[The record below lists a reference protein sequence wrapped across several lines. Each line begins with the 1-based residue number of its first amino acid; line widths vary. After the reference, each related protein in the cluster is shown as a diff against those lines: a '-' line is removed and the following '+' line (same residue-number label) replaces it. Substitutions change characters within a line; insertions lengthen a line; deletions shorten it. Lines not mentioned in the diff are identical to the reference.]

1 MKKIQT
7 IDFDLKD
14 NIIKNL
20 KQLLKKL
27 LVENIDIFYVKKLN
41 QNNQDILYIIKK
53 IFVEKIT
60 IMNSTKKDGIK
71 NIEV

>member
-1 MKKIQT
+1 MKKIQI
-7 IDFDLKD
+7 IDFDSKD

-27 LVENIDIFYVKKLN
+27 LVENIDIFYVKKSN

-53 IFVEKIT
+53 IFVEKII
-60 IMNSTKKDGIK
+60 IMNCTKKDGIK
-71 NIEV
+71 NNEV

>member
-27 LVENIDIFYVKKLN
+27 LVENIDIFYVKKSN
-41 QNNQDILYIIKK
+41 QNNQDILYIINK

>member
-1 MKKIQT
+1 MKKIHT

-14 NIIKNL
+14 NIINNL

-27 LVENIDIFYVKKLN
+27 LVENIDIFYVKKS
-41 QNNQDILYIIKK
+41 NQDILYIIKK
-53 IFVEKIT
+53 IFVGKIT
-60 IMNSTKKDGIK
+60 IMNSIEKDGIK

>member
-27 LVENIDIFYVKKLN
+27 LVENINIFYVKKSN
-41 QNNQDILYIIKK
+41 QNNQDILHIIKK

>member
-27 LVENIDIFYVKKLN
+27 LVENIDIFYVKKSN
-41 QNNQDILYIIKK
+41 QNNQDIFYIIKK
-53 IFVEKIT
+53 IFVEKII
-60 IMNSTKKDGIK
+60 IMNCTKKDGIK
-71 NIEV
+71 NNEV

>member
-71 NIEV
+71 KY

>member
-1 MKKIQT
+1 MKKIQI
-7 IDFDLKD
+7 IDFDSKD

-27 LVENIDIFYVKKLN
+27 LVENIDIFYVKKSN

-53 IFVEKIT
+53 IFVEKII

>member
-27 LVENIDIFYVKKLN
+27 LVENIDIFYVKKSN